1 MGLLKFDSIDII
13 HNDVRIEWA
22 NLDEGKNGK
31 YDENDPNDIN
41 MLRFYVESLNI
52 DGKGDGSE
60 DDWEQ
65 IDDASHC
72 TQVPANTTNFEL
84 YLLLSILMS
93 EIYQKVVDCKSINE
107 LCKRLSL
114 IHPSWINKRCRTG
127 MLRLA

>member
-1 MGLLKFDSIDII
+1 MGLLEFDRLELV
-13 HNDVRIEWA
+13 HNDVMIEWT
-22 NLDEGKNGK
+22 NGGEGIGGEYN
-31 YDENDPNDIN
+31 ENDPNDKN
-41 MLRFYVESLNI
+41 LLRFYVCRLNS
-52 DGKGDGSE
+52 KGDNE
-60 DDWEQ
+60 NDWEQ